1 MLNAKTRGRQP
12 RPGMGHSP
20 RWRLTLSLLAG
31 LSSPAAL
38 AYNEQG
44 RLHDASSWH
53 SAEFKRVWSLEAIG
67 ADFAYARGLSGT
79 GILLGVADS
88 GVDTRHPEFAAKKV
102 HSVRFA
108 DTGCERE
115 RLATSTDNG
124 CFHSDGDRAS
134 VNIVEPDKHYLETI
148 EALTAKGVLPA
159 SFLPEYLETLGAT
172 YENHG
177 THVAGTVLANRN
189 GTGTHGVAYGAGL
202 STVRISS
209 HSHDVPTLVKLDIP
223 RMVEPA
229 YQQAA
234 AGLYAQLRNQ
244 NVRVIN
250 HSWGLDDDLKTVNDL
265 DNALEDQRSGVGA
278 RLAQGSFDTG
288 ILQVFAAGNVPGKD
302 MNPSPE
308 AAPFAD
314 TLASLPR
321 ALPALEPYWLS
332 VVNLDNNLTLSSS
345 SARCGY
351 SMNWCLAAPGNNI
364 DSTTLSG
371 EIDYDLLYN
380 AKGEMD
386 GVKVTSDRPVF
397 GYAIESGTSM
407 AAPHVTGALGLL
419 MERFPYLDNPQIR
432 DVLLTTAR
440 DLGAPGVDEVYGWG
454 LVDLKKAIDGPGE
467 LRIDTH
473 VVMDRRA
480 GGATVWQGGAWDD
493 WRNDISGPGR
503 LEKSADGWLRLSGN
517 NSFGGATVNGG
528 ILELNGINHLSREVT
543 VEGGLLRLNGTL
555 QGSTLDINSGV
566 AHITG
571 QQIGA
576 GTWVGAKGWL
586 SGDGQLANTY
596 VHGTV
601 VPGSEHRPMTING
614 EYQQHPEAT
623 LIARIGQAPGLSAL
637 HVTGEAT
644 LGGGTLRLMPKANV
658 YPLGK
663 RFQILQTDGVLTG
676 EFSALDHRQFSP
688 FLAFAPLHDSH
699 GVWVDVQRGLPLAS
713 AARTP
718 NQRAT
723 AQAADNLDMSRP
735 LAQRLTSLFPQE
747 APRALDQLSGELH
760 ASTQS
765 VLLENSRL
773 IRDAA
778 LSRARGEL
786 DNPALQVDGSRQ
798 SVWVQAL
805 HQSGRRDA
813 DGNASQV
820 NHNSTGVLIGADH
833 VFEQGT
839 RVGMLLASSRGQI
852 KSAGAGKAEV
862 DTQQV
867 GLHIGHTWNAFSLYG
882 GLAYARNPI
891 KTKRRVNIKDLDEGL
906 SSDYLSHTRQ
916 LFVEANY
923 ALRHGAWDVQ
933 PYVQLARIRTT
944 SDGFSEQGGLSA
956 LKGQSASNT
965 INLATSG
972 VRVQWDLSQTSF
984 GPSWL
989 SLTGGVGYTRASG
1002 DLRPTTD
1009 VAWQD
1014 ASHQRITGAA
1024 LDKQALQLDLGA
1036 VARLS
1041 RDSAMS
1047 LSISDQRGERSQ
1059 EQSVTAQYR
1068 FTF

>member
-1 MLNAKTRGRQP
+1 MLNAKTRGRQLGP
-12 RPGMGHSP
+12 SLCHAP
-20 RWRLTLSLLAG
+20 RWRFTLSLLAG
-31 LSSPAAL
+31 LSSPVL

-44 RLHDASSWH
+44 RLHDAASWH

-102 HSVRFA
+102 HAVRLA

-124 CFHSDGDRAS
+124 CFHSDGDKAS
-134 VNIVEPDKHYLETI
+134 VIVNEVDEQYLLTLK
-148 EALTAKGVLPA
+148 ALVADGALSEQFLADYLA
-159 SFLPEYLETLGAT
+159 SLKTSYVD
-172 YENHG
+172 HG

-189 GTGTHGVAYGAGL
+189 GSGTHGVAYGAGL

-209 HSHDVPTLVKLDIP
+209 HSHAVPTASTRDDP
-223 RMVEPA
+223 RAVEPA
-229 YQQAA
+229 DPQAA
-234 AGLYAQLRNQ
+234 AAVYARLRDQ
-244 NVRVIN
+244 NVRAIN
-250 HSWGLDDDLKTVNDL
+250 HSWGLGEDLKTADEL
-265 DNALEDQRSGVGA
+265 DDALQEQRSGLGA
-278 RLAQGSFDTG
+278 LIARGSLDTG
-288 ILQVFAAGNVPGKD
+288 IVQVFAAGNVPDRGL
-302 MNPSPE
+302 NPSPE

-332 VVNLDNNLTLSSS
+332 VVNLDKNLTLSTG

-351 SMNWCLAAPGNNI
+351 SMNWCLAAPGSDI

-371 EIDYDLLYN
+371 EIDYELLHN
-380 AKGEMD
+380 AKGEVD
-386 GVKVTSDRPVF
+386 GVKVTGDRPVF
-397 GYAIESGTSM
+397 GYANYSGTSM
-407 AAPHVTGALGLL
+407 ATPHVTGALGLL
-419 MERFPYLDNPQIR
+419 MERFPYLDNPQVR

-440 DLGAPGVDEVYGWG
+440 DLGAPGVDDVYGWG
-454 LVDLKKAIDGPGE
+454 LVDLKKAIDGPGQ
-467 LRIDTH
+467 LRVDTH

-480 GGATVWQGGAWDD
+480 GGATVWQGAAWDD

-528 ILELNGINHLSREVT
+528 ILELDGINRLSREVT

-555 QGSTLDINSGV
+555 QGSELHINGGT
-566 AHITG
+566 AHVTG
-571 QQIGA
+571 QQRDA
-576 GTWVGAKGWL
+576 DTRVGVNGWL
-586 SGDGQLANTY
+586 SGDGQLSNTN

-601 VPGSEHRPMTING
+601 MPGSEHRPMMING
-614 EYQQHPEAT
+614 NYHQHPEAT
-623 LIARIGQAPGLSAL
+623 LIARIGQAPGLPAL
-637 HVTGEAT
+637 HVTGDAT
-644 LGGGTLRLMPKANV
+644 LGGGTLHLMPQTDV
-658 YPLGK
+658 YPLGQ
-663 RFQILQTDGVLTG
+663 RLQILQVDGVLTG
-676 EFSALDHRQFSP
+676 EFSALDHRHFSP
-688 FLAFAPLHDSH
+688 YLAFAPRHDAH
-699 GVWVDVQRGLPLAS
+699 GAWVDVLRGLPLAS
-713 AARTP
+713 AAHTP

-735 LAQRLTSLFPQE
+735 LAQRLTSLFPHE

-773 IRDAA
+773 IRDTA

-786 DNPALQVDGSRQ
+786 DNPALQADGSRQ

-805 HQSGRRDA
+805 HQNGRRDA

-833 VFEQGT
+833 VFQQGT
-839 RVGMLLASSRGQI
+839 RAGVLLASSRGQI

-862 DTQQV
+862 DTQQI

-916 LFVEANY
+916 LFVEGNY

-944 SDGFSEQGGLSA
+944 SDGFNERGGHSA

-972 VRVQWDLSQTSF
+972 VRVQWDLSRTSF

-989 SLTGGVGYTRASG
+989 SLTGGAGYTRASG
-1002 DLRPTTD
+1002 DLRPATD

-1014 ASHQRITGAA
+1014 ASRQRITGAA
-1024 LDKQALQLDLGA
+1024 LDRQTVQLDLGA

-1041 RDSAMS
+1041 RDSALS
-1047 LSISDQRGERSQ
+1047 LSLSDQRGERSR
-1059 EQSVTAQYR
+1059 EQSATAQYR